1 MSKFMSRLLA
11 VALAA
16 CATLVVAPAANATVT
31 VSTPKFGPWTFFGL
45 NVEFWVWSDRAAPI
59 YIRQIRADNLV
70 GPGRCRPRGDSWL
83 DVNFVGEPLR
93 VIPYP
98 TADLSVKVTIPASR
112 LKMSGGDPKAPTY
125 YNPGG
130 TGEPCQDFVTR
141 YNRIGAFQEDGPFR
155 EGDTRKLTRLF

>member
-1 MSKFMSRLLA
+1 MSRSLSRLAA

-16 CATLVVAPAANATVT
+16 CATLVVAPSANATVT
-31 VSTPKFGPWTFFGL
+31 VSTPKPGPWTFFGL
-45 NVEFWVWSDRAAPI
+45 NVEFWVWSDRAETI
-59 YIRQIRADNLV
+59 VIRQVRANNLV
-70 GPGRCRPRGDSWL
+70 GPGRCLPRGDTWL
-83 DVNFVGEPLR
+83 DTNFVSEPLK

-98 TADLSVKVTIPASR
+98 TADRSVKVTIPAWR

-141 YNRIGAFQEDGPFR
+141 YNRIGAFQEDGADR
-155 EGDTRKLTRLF
+155 EGDARKLTRLF